1 MRVRTILK
9 QFEKLVVDNSPSI
22 LTGIGVV
29 GTVST
34 AVLTGKASF
43 KAYEIIQTEAES
55 GCWFVQPDDTFTTKD
70 KVKLVWKLYIPA
82 VGTAVL
88 TITAI
93 IAANRVS
100 TRRAAA
106 LAAAYSLSEKAFHE
120 YKEAVVERI
129 GASKETHI
137 RDELAQDRINKKP
150 VDSSEVIV
158 TGGGRVL
165 CFETMSGRY
174 FESDMETLRKAQND
188 LNYVIIQQSYGTLH
202 EFYEMIGL
210 PPTPYSSEVGWTNL
224 HPFELAFSAVLAT
237 DGRPCIAI
245 DYTVY
250 PIRDYY

>member
-43 KAYEIIQTEAES
+43 KAAEILHGTDI
-55 GCWFVQPDDTFTTKD
+55 PTK
-70 KVKLVWKLYIPA
+70 KEKALVVWKLYVPA
-82 VGTAVL
+82 IGTAAL

-137 RDELAQDRINKKP
+137 RDELAQKKVNERP
-150 VDSSEVIV
+150 VGGSEVIV
-158 TGGGRVL
+158 TGGGKVL

-224 HPFELAFSAVLAT
+224 HPFELSFSAVLAT

-245 DYTVY
+245 DYAVY